1 MKYINHPQPPHR
13 HLSAETLVRIADR
26 LSGMLDLQ
34 VVDPVIIKATVI
46 TGGGTREIIGEGS
59 NQQIAWIRADS
70 ICYLRLR
77 DFRLCYAYATREA
90 VERDR
95 QFAEHFRDCCH
106 ISLPD
111 VITDA
116 AREVL
121 LEIGDA
127 DFWVAPAF
135 RNMLTEEERR
145 YASGCHVESP
155 APGDV

>member
-13 HLSAETLVRIADR
+13 RLSAETLVRIADR

-46 TGGGTREIIGEGS
+46 TGGGTTEIIGEGS

-90 VERDR
+90 IEHDCR
-95 QFAEHFRDCCH
+95 FAANFRECCH

-116 AREVL
+116 ANEVMR
-121 LEIGDA
+121 EIGQA
-127 DFWVAPAF
+127 DYWVAPAY

-155 APGDV
+155 AAGGV

>member
-1 MKYINHPQPPHR
+1 MKYINHPRPPVR
-13 HLSAETLVRIADR
+13 CLSGETLVRIADR
-26 LSGMLDLQ
+26 LAGMLNLTA
-34 VVDPVIIKATVI
+34 VDPVVIQATVI
-46 TGGGTREIIGEGS
+46 TEGGTTEIVGEGG
-59 NQQIAWIRADS
+59 NEQIAWIRADN

-127 DFWVAPAF
+127 DYWVAPAF

-155 APGDV
+155 ASGDV

>member
-1 MKYINHPQPPHR
+1 MKYNNHPRQPAR
-13 HLSAETLVRIADR
+13 HLSGETLIRIADR
-26 LSGMLDLQ
+26 LSGMLDLTA
-34 VVDPVIIKATVI
+34 VDPIAIRATVI
-46 TGGGTREIIGEGS
+46 TGSGTTEIIGEGN

-77 DFRLCYAYATREA
+77 DFRLCYVYATREA
-90 VERDR
+90 IEHDCR
-95 QFAEHFRDCCH
+95 FAANFRECCH

-116 AREVL
+116 ANETMRE
-121 LEIGDA
+121 IRQA
-127 DFWVAPAF
+127 DYWVAPAF

-155 APGDV
+155 AAGGV

>member
-1 MKYINHPQPPHR
+1 MKYNNHPQPPAR
-13 HLSAETLVRIADR
+13 CLSGETLIRIADR
-26 LSGMLDLQ
+26 LSGMLDLTA
-34 VVDPVIIKATVI
+34 VDPIAIRATVI
-46 TGGGTREIIGEGS
+46 TGIGTTEIVGEGN

-90 VERDR
+90 IERDCR
-95 QFAEHFRDCCH
+95 FAANFRDACH

-116 AREVL
+116 ANEVMQ
-121 LEIGDA
+121 EIGQA
-127 DFWVAPAF
+127 DYWVAPAF

-145 YASGCHVESP
+145 YESGSHVESP
-155 APGDV
+155 AAGSV

>member
-13 HLSAETLVRIADR
+13 RLSAETLVRIADR

-34 VVDPVIIKATVI
+34 VVDPVVIKATVI
-46 TGGGTREIIGEGS
+46 TGGGTTEIIGEGN

-90 VERDR
+90 IERDCR
-95 QFAEHFRDCCH
+95 FAANFQECCH

-111 VITDA
+111 VVTDA
-116 AREVL
+116 ANEVMSA
-121 LEIGDA
+121 IGQA
-127 DFWVAPAF
+127 EYWVAPAF
-135 RNMLTEEERR
+135 LTMLTEEERR
-145 YASGCHVESP
+145 YESRSYVEVP
-155 APGDV
+155 AAGGV

>member
-1 MKYINHPQPPHR
+1 MKYINHPRLPVR
-13 HLSAETLVRIADR
+13 CLSGETLIRIADR
-26 LSGMLDLQ
+26 LAGMLNLTA
-34 VVDPVIIKATVI
+34 VDPMVIQATVI
-46 TGGGTREIIGEGS
+46 TEGGTTEIVGEGG
-59 NQQIAWIRADS
+59 NEQIAWIRADS

-77 DFRLCYAYATREA
+77 DFRLCYAYTTREA

-111 VITDA
+111 VITNA

-127 DFWVAPAF
+127 DYWVAPAF
-135 RNMLTEEERR
+135 RNLLTSEER
-145 YASGCHVESP
+145 SDE
-155 APGDV
+155 